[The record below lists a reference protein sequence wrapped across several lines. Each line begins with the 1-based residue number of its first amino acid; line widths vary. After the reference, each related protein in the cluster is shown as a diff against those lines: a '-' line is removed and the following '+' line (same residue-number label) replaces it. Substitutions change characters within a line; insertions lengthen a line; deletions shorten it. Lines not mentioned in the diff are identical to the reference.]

1 MVFTGQNGRIWAVL
15 EASWGNG
22 AVTRNRIIP
31 LNPIEEIKSPRAD
44 YGIESIQFKSD
55 LSTSLVHGGNR
66 AVGDLEFESFFSDP
80 FIGLTLF
87 TTKTFDE
94 DWNADP
100 ETISAAFTNLTDESS
115 VAFYVREIQLNAALT
130 DAFDRLYK
138 GGKCISRYLIS
149 ETGKLIRER
158 LKFSFIDQAES
169 GEVTL
174 IDWKAQADITDQDTV
189 HFHVTDT
196 DGAITEHYI
205 WFDKSTGIADPA
217 EAGTG
222 HEVEIDGAGT
232 ENSIA
237 VLVAAVIN
245 GITGISCVAA
255 AVTDE
260 QPGRTIMAND
270 FQGDVEDAL
279 DDDGIGGAAS
289 GCYDEL
295 LVLSKT
301 LPAAFSDG
309 VWGDWGNVI
318 HSKDDKIE
326 WGAQEITSANSGL
339 EILKITFGVEVE
351 RDIIHL
357 KNSLVAGLNYIKKIT
372 PTCEIEGIL
381 SKNISGAQHQFID
394 ELEKLPED
402 RTKATLKYTID
413 TDATDTKYD
422 QFTNAFVSAIDG
434 LDDLPKAGEAHR
446 VTIKFEA
453 ENPVYSLAYK
463 YSATTYTSS
472 PIEKIDHTDI

>member
-1 MVFTGQNGRIWAVL
+1 MVYTGNNGRIFAML
-15 EASWGNG
+15 EATWGAG
-22 AVTRNRIIP
+22 AMTRNRIIP
-31 LNPIEEIKSPRAD
+31 LNPIETIKSPRVD
-44 YGIESIQFKSD
+44 YGIEEANYKSD
-55 LSTSLVHGGNR
+55 LTLSKVYAGNR
-66 AVGDLEFESFFSDP
+66 VNGDLEYEAFFSDP
-80 FIGLTLF
+80 FMGLTIF
-87 TTKTFDE
+87 THKTFDE

-100 ETISAAFTNLTDESS
+100 ETITGAFDTLANESS
-115 VAFYVREIQLNAALT
+115 VGMYVREIQIDSALT
-130 DAFDRLYK
+130 DSIDRFYK
-138 GGKCISRYLIS
+138 GGRCISRFLVS
-149 ETGKLIRER
+149 ERSKLIREKLTFR
-158 LKFSFIDQAES
+158 FIDQAES
-169 GEVTL
+169 GEATL

-189 HFHVTDT
+189 HFHITDT

-255 AVTDE
+255 AATDE
-260 QPGRTIMAND
+260 QPGRTIMVND

-279 DDDGIGGAAS
+279 NDDGIGGALS
-289 GCYDEL
+289 DCLDEL
-295 LVLSKT
+295 LILSKT

-309 VWGDWGNVI
+309 VWADWGNVI

-339 EILKITFGVEVE
+339 EITKITFGVEVE
-351 RDIIHL
+351 RDTIHL
-357 KNSLVAGLNYIKKIT
+357 KNSLVAGLDYISKIT
-372 PTCEIEGIL
+372 PSCEIEGYL
-381 SKNISGAQHQFID
+381 SKNISGAQHKFID
-394 ELEKLPED
+394 ELEKKPED

-422 QFTNAFVSAIDG
+422 QFTNAFVSEIDG
-434 LDDLPKAGEAHR
+434 IDDNPKAGEAHQ
-446 VTIKFEA
+446 VTIRFRGEL
-453 ENPVYSLAYK
+453 PVYTLSYK
-463 YSATTYTSS
+463 YSATTYTAS
-472 PIEKIDHTDI
+472 PIEKIDHTDV